1 VNYHTDPTA
10 QKLYAFLVRWI
21 RDNPNWAYEASGWSV
36 SLSKAEAVGS
46 SLLNDAEFAE
56 VNLAGLLKSPDGQLI
71 QTVVGWVLPWPT
83 SAEFK
88 LLVDAIT
95 LAAQAK
101 QKNERGLAAGLTVVG
116 AFLLLLIFLSEK

>member
-1 VNYHTDPTA
+1 
-10 QKLYAFLVRWI
+10 
-21 RDNPNWAYEASGWSV
+21 
-36 SLSKAEAVGS
+36 
-46 SLLNDAEFAE
+46 
-56 VNLAGLLKSPDGQLI
+56 
-71 QTVVGWVLPWPT
+71 VVGWVLPWPT